1 MYVVSVVPIT
11 RGAFKDH
18 LSFFSKHP
26 LSPGL
31 VVTVPLRGK
40 DTPALV
46 VASSDARE
54 EKFALRESPYA
65 LKKMSAASA
74 KRVFPESTVRAF
86 TEIARR
92 HALPLGS
99 VLAFYTPRAVT
110 SSLAEVHEVENSP
123 PREAVASD
131 ILALQAERE
140 ERIRMYRN
148 VARESFARGQS
159 VVVVAPTIIEAETLY
174 DALHRGI
181 EQQVVLLT
189 GAQSAKTLRTMW
201 NRVAGEASPLL
212 VVCTPSLMAVPK
224 SSVGAYIVEHEHARS
239 LRNRERPHLDAR
251 VSVEILAN
259 ASGARLIVADFPLR
273 IETRER
279 LRAGELE
286 ELMRLQISSQHRT
299 TVTVIDARR
308 VTAPDLPRSKKPFSV
323 FAEQTARATA
333 EELARGGR
341 VFLYANRTGLAP
353 ITVCNDCG
361 TPISDPVSKTPMSL
375 HKTESGNV
383 FMSHYSGAVVS
394 SNISCQSCGSWN
406 LVSLGIGVERVI
418 DEAKKLFPDVP
429 LLALTAERAPT
440 HAKAVK
446 IRDQFFGSAPH
457 ILVGT
462 DRALPYLTEPVELSV
477 VVSIDSLLSIPAWRA
492 GEYALDTL
500 FTILDRTE
508 RSLFVQTRSPDS
520 PVMQAI
526 RSRNPTEF
534 IRHELDE
541 RRTFAYPPFATFVSL
556 SWSGTERGVARLAS
570 ELAPRFNDYE
580 VVGPLPM
587 RATGKNRFLSRLV
600 IRLAQGAWPDTSL
613 IERLKALPN
622 EVAVSIDPDEIV

>member
-1 MYVVSVVPIT
+1 MHVVSVVPIT

-18 LSFFSKHP
+18 LSFFSKHS

-31 VVTVPLRGK
+31 IVTVPLRGK

-46 VASSDARE
+46 VASADARE
-54 EKFALRESPYA
+54 EKFALRESPFA
-65 LKKMSAASA
+65 LKKMGSGAA
-74 KRVFPESTVRAF
+74 RRIFPESTIRAF

-99 VLAFYTPRAVT
+99 VLAFYTPRAIA
-110 SSLAEVHEVENSP
+110 SSLSEVHEAENSP

-140 ERIRMYRN
+140 ERVRMYRN

-159 VVVVAPTIIEAETLY
+159 VVVVAPTIVEAETLFE
-174 DALHRGI
+174 ALHRGI
-181 EQQVVLLT
+181 EQQVVVLT
-189 GAQSAKTLRTMW
+189 GSQSAKTLRSVW
-201 NRVAGEASPLL
+201 NRVVSEPSPLL
-212 VVCTPSLMAVPK
+212 VVCTPSLAAVPK
-224 SSVGAYIVEHEHARS
+224 ASVGAYIIEHEHARS

-251 VSVEILAN
+251 VSVELLAN
-259 ASGARLIVADFPLR
+259 ASGARLILADFPLR

-279 LRAGELE
+279 LRAGDIE

-299 TVTVIDARR
+299 TISVIDTRR
-308 VTAPDLPRSKKPFSV
+308 AQNPELPRSKKPFSV
-323 FAEQTARATA
+323 FAEQTVRAVT

-361 TPISDPVSKTPMSL
+361 TPITDPASKTPMSL
-375 HKTESGNV
+375 HKTEAGNV
-383 FMSHYSGAVVS
+383 FMSHYSGAVVP

-418 DEAKKLFPDVP
+418 EEAKRLFPDVP
-429 LLALTAERAPT
+429 MLALTAERAPT
-440 HAKAVK
+440 HAKAIK

-477 VVSIDSLLSIPAWRA
+477 VVSIDSLLSISAWRA

-500 FTILDRTE
+500 FTLLDRTE
-508 RSLFVQTRSPDS
+508 RSFIVQTRSPDS

-534 IRHELDE
+534 IRHELEE

-556 SWSGTERGVARLAS
+556 TWSGTERGVTRLS
-570 ELAPRFNDYE
+570 QELVSRFTGYD

-587 RATGKNRFLSRLV
+587 RVTGKNRFLSRLV
-600 IRLAQGAWPDTSL
+600 IRLAPGVWPEASL
-613 IERLKALPN
+613 IERLTSLPS

>member
-11 RGAFKDH
+11 RGAFKDS
-18 LSFFSKHP
+18 LSFFSKKP
-26 LSPGL
+26 LSLGL
-31 VVTVPLRGK
+31 IVDVPVRGK
-40 DTPALV
+40 ATPALV
-46 VASSDARE
+46 IATADARE
-54 EKFALRESPYA
+54 EKFALRDSTFA
-65 LKKMSAASA
+65 LKKITPTVS
-74 KRVFPESTVRAF
+74 RRIFPESTIRAF
-86 TEIARR
+86 AEIARR
-92 HALPLGS
+92 HALPLSS
-99 VLAFYTPRAVT
+99 VLAFYTPRALT
-110 SSLAEVHEVENSP
+110 SSLSDVAEVKDSP

-131 ILALQAERE
+131 LLALQAEQE
-140 ERIRMYRN
+140 ERVRMYRN
-148 VARESFARGQS
+148 VAREAFARGQS
-159 VVVVAPTIIEAETLY
+159 VIVVAPTIAEAETLY

-181 EQQVVLLT
+181 ENQVVLLT
-189 GAQSAKTLRTMW
+189 GALTAKAMRTAW
-201 NRVAGEASPLL
+201 NRVVTETMPLL
-212 VVCTPSLMAVPK
+212 VVCTHAFSAVPRP
-224 SSVGAYIVEHEHARS
+224 SIDAYIIEHENARS
-239 LRNRERPHLDAR
+239 FRNRERPHLDAR
-251 VSVEILAN
+251 VSSEVFAN
-259 ASGARLIVADFPLR
+259 ASGARLILADFPLR

-279 LRAGELE
+279 LRAGDIE
-286 ELMRLQISSQHRT
+286 ELMRLQVSSQHRT
-299 TVTVIDARR
+299 NVLMVDTRAKKDA
-308 VTAPDLPRSKKPFSV
+308 DIPRAKKAFSV
-323 FAEQTARATA
+323 FSPATVRAIT

-341 VFLYANRTGLAP
+341 VFLYASRTGLAP
-353 ITVCNDCG
+353 LTVCNDCG
-361 TPISDPVSKTPMSL
+361 TPITDPGNNTPMSL
-375 HKTESGNV
+375 HKTENGNV
-383 FMSHYSGAVVS
+383 FISHYSGAVMP
-394 SNISCQSCGSWN
+394 SNISCRSCGSWN

-418 DEAKKLFPDVP
+418 DEARALFPDTP
-429 LLALTAERAPT
+429 LAALTAERAPT
-440 HAKAVK
+440 HAKAKKV
-446 IRDQFFGSAPH
+446 RDAYFSAAPH

-462 DRALPYLTEPVELSV
+462 ERALPYLTEPVELSV

-613 IERLKALPN
+613 IERLRALPS